1 MTGEADTQNNCS
13 SAVSVTVGPETVL
26 SPDLVVEAPTVSG
39 DQLSVGDR
47 FTLSATV
54 RNQGMGDARSSTTL
68 HYYRSSD
75 ATISTDDTEV
85 GTDHVFSLDASES
98 SEESMSLSA
107 PDTPGTYY
115 YGACVD
121 PVTGEANTQ
130 NNCSSAVSVTVD
142 PETVLSPDLVV
153 EAPTV
158 SGDQLSVGDRF
169 TLSATVRNQGDG
181 DSEFPTRLRFFR
193 SADESIS
200 TADEAV
206 GIPQV
211 VSRLSAS
218 ETSEESI
225 SLSAPDTP
233 GTYYYGACVD
243 PVTGEADTQNN
254 CSSAVSV
261 TVDPETVLSP
271 DYVVASISTSDDE
284 LNAGERFTINATVNN
299 QGMGDARSSTT
310 LRYYRSSDATI
321 STDDTEVGT
330 DHVFSL
336 DASESSEESISL
348 SAPDTPGTYHY
359 GACVDP
365 VTAESDTQNNCSS
378 AVSVTVRLE
387 TVLSPD
393 YVVASIST
401 SDDQLNAGERFTIN
415 ATVNNQGMGDA
426 RSSTTLRYY
435 RSSDATI
442 STDDTEV
449 GTDHVFSLDASESSE
464 ESISLSAPDTP
475 GTYYYG
481 ACVDPV
487 TGEADTQNNCSSAVS
502 VTVGPE
508 TVLSP
513 DLVVEAPTVSGD
525 QLSVGDRF
533 TLSATVRNQ
542 GMGDARSSTTLHYYR
557 SSDATIS
564 TDDTEVGTDHV
575 FSLDASESSEESMSL
590 SAPDTPG
597 TYYYGACVDPVTGEA
612 NTQNNCSSA
621 VSVTVDPE
629 TVLSPDLVVEAPTV
643 SGDQLSVGDRF
654 TLSATVRNQG
664 DGDSEF
670 PTRLRF
676 FRSADESIS
685 TADEAVGIP
694 QVVSRLSASE
704 TSEESISLS
713 APDTPG
719 TYYYGAC
726 VDPVTGEADTQNNCS
741 SAVSVTVDPETVLS
755 PDYVVASISTS
766 DDELNAGERFTI
778 NATVNNQGMGDARS
792 STTLR
797 YYRSSDAT
805 ISTDDTEVGTDHVF
819 SLDASES
826 SEESISLSAPDTPGT
841 YHYGACVDPVTAE
854 SDTQN
859 NCSSAVSVTV
869 RLETVLSPD
878 YVVAS
883 ISTSDDQLNAGERFT
898 INATV
903 NNQGM
908 GDARS
913 STTLRYYRSS
923 DATISTD
930 DTEVGTDHVFSL
942 DASESSEE
950 SISLSAPDTPGTY
963 YYGACV
969 DPVTGESDT
978 QNNCSSAVSV
988 AVGFT
993 PGAPDAPAM
1002 ARIRREGQKNTVSWT
1017 PAPSASH
1024 YNLYNSR
1031 IPVEFHASELVSN
1044 IKGTS
1049 YEQIDTSDLF
1059 EYYYWIQA
1067 CNDLGCSELYWVGP
1081 PVRQGIVVI
1090 DRDEV
1095 SLTIR
1100 LFSSGFSTHY
1110 ALFRSDMADVGF
1122 SEVDERIE
1130 STEEAVTYIDEG
1142 LMDDSTYFYRAK
1154 SCNANG
1160 CSAFTHV
1167 AGGITEAI
1175 GPVDVPPPPEGVV
1188 AEEVDIPLG
1197 PNDGRVRWSAT
1208 PRATYYEI
1216 FEDGQYEATVS
1227 APRTSYYDSSPNTF
1241 FGSLIFTGYTVH
1253 ACNKSGC
1260 GPGVSVCISCY

>member
-1 MTGEADTQNNCS
+1 MNGVTQITARSGSVSRRVSVTVMAPLPNRPPEPVGQIAPLMLTEGGPTVEVDVSGAFRDPDGDELKFAAESSDEQVATAEVVGSKANIRPVAAGEATVTVTASDGSLTAEQRFIVTVRQIVSQGADLVVEAPTVSGDQLSVGDQFTLSATVNNQGDGDAEFPTRLRFFRSADESISTADEAVGIPQVLSRLSASETSEESISLSAPDTPGTYFYGACVDPVTAESDTQNNCS

-54 RNQGMGDARSSTTL
+54 NNQGDGDARSSTTL
-68 HYYRSSD
+68 RFYRSSD

-98 SEESMSLSA
+98 SEESISLSA
-107 PDTPGTYY
+107 PDTPGTYF

-121 PVTGEANTQ
+121 PVTGEADTQ
-130 NNCSSAVSVTVD
+130 NNCSIAVSVTVG
-142 PETVLSPDLVV
+142 PETILAPDLVV

-169 TLSATVRNQGDG
+169 TLSATVNNQGDG
-181 DSEFPTRLRFFR
+181 DAEFPTRLRFFR

-243 PVTGEADTQNN
+243 PVTGETDTENN
-254 CSSAVSV
+254 CSDAVSV
-261 TVDPETVLSP
+261 TVAQDENRPPVARGMIPGQSVPVGETVKVNASSYFNDP
-271 DYVVASISTSDDE
+271 DDDPLTYRASSSEPSVA
-284 LNAGERFTINATVNN
+284 A
-299 QGMGDARSSTT
+299 
-310 LRYYRSSDATI
+310 ATI
-321 STDDTEVGT
+321 E
-330 DHVFSL
+330 
-336 DASESSEESISL
+336 
-348 SAPDTPGTYHY
+348 
-359 GACVDP
+359 
-365 VTAESDTQNNCSS
+365 TAEVIVRGESNGS
-378 AVSVTVRLE
+378 AVITI
-387 TVLSPD
+387 T
-393 YVVASIST
+393 ASDGSLT
-401 SDDQLNAGERFTIN
+401 
-415 ATVNNQGMGDA
+415 ATQTFN
-426 RSSTTLRYY
+426 
-435 RSSDATI
+435 
-442 STDDTEV
+442 
-449 GTDHVFSLDASESSE
+449 
-464 ESISLSAPDTP
+464 
-475 GTYYYG
+475 
-481 ACVDPV
+481 
-487 TGEADTQNNCSSAVS
+487 
-502 VTVGPE
+502 VTVGNPAGQG
-508 TVLSP
+508 P
-513 DLVVEAPTVSGD
+513 DLIVESLIASKDALDEGEW
-525 QLSVGDRF
+525 F
-533 TLSATVRNQ
+533 TLSA
-542 GMGDARSSTTLHYYR
+542 
-557 SSDATIS
+557 I
-564 TDDTEVGTDHV
+564 
-575 FSLDASESSEESMSL
+575 
-590 SAPDTPG
+590 
-597 TYYYGACVDPVTGEA
+597 
-612 NTQNNCSSA
+612 
-621 VSVTVDPE
+621 
-629 TVLSPDLVVEAPTV
+629 
-643 SGDQLSVGDRF
+643 
-654 TLSATVRNQG
+654 VRNQG
-664 DGDSEF
+664 DGDMQF
-670 PTRLRF
+670 PSILSF
-676 FRSADESIS
+676 YLSSDDSIS
-685 TADEAVGIP
+685 STDFRVGID
-694 QVVSRLSASE
+694 QVTSLNPSESSEVS
-704 TSEESISLS
+704 IDIP
-713 APDTPG
+713 APVEKG
-719 TYYYGAC
+719 TYYYYAC
-726 VDPVTGEADTQNNCS
+726 VGHVFGESNTENNCS
-741 SAVSVTVDPETVLS
+741 AL
-755 PDYVVASISTS
+755 
-766 DDELNAGERFTI
+766 DE
-778 NATVNNQGMGDARS
+778 
-792 STTLR
+792 
-797 YYRSSDAT
+797 
-805 ISTDDTEVGTDHVF
+805 
-819 SLDASES
+819 
-826 SEESISLSAPDTPGT
+826 
-841 YHYGACVDPVTAE
+841 
-854 SDTQN
+854 
-859 NCSSAVSVTV
+859 
-869 RLETVLSPD
+869 
-878 YVVAS
+878 
-883 ISTSDDQLNAGERFT
+883 
-898 INATV
+898 
-903 NNQGM
+903 
-908 GDARS
+908 
-913 STTLRYYRSS
+913 
-923 DATISTD
+923 
-930 DTEVGTDHVFSL
+930 
-942 DASESSEE
+942 
-950 SISLSAPDTPGTY
+950 
-963 YYGACV
+963 
-969 DPVTGESDT
+969 
-978 QNNCSSAVSV
+978 V

-1031 IPVEFHASELVSN
+1031 IPVELHASELVSN

-1142 LMDDSTYFYRAK
+1142 LMDDSTYFYRAR